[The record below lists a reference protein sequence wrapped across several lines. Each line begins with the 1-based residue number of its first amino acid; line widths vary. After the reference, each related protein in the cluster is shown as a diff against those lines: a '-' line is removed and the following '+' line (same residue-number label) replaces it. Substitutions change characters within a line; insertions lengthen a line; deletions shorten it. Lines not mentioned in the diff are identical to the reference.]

1 MNTFLNTI
9 LSGMDL
15 AVFAGYFA
23 IAFFAAVL
31 SLILRAER
39 KRKMSINTPDTFSW
53 GFFLRDNISTFLM
66 NLFFIP
72 PCILFSNYII
82 GQEISG
88 WVSFLIGFTINQ
100 LVVKIERYQEKARE

>member
-39 KRKMSINTPDTFSW
+39 KRKMSINTPDVFSW
-53 GFFLRDNISTFLM
+53 GFFFRDNITTFLI
-66 NLFFIP
+66 NILFIP
-72 PCILFSNYII
+72 PCILFSNNVM
-82 GQEISG
+82 GQEITG
-88 WVSFLIGFTINQ
+88 WVSFLIGFTLNELI
-100 LVVKIERYQEKARE
+100 VKLERFQEKARE